1 MNKRKRYRSSEWSG
15 LLEQWSR
22 SGESAERFSARLGIT
37 VGTLA
42 RWQKKAQGS
51 RKSNSSMVGATPKSI
66 DTGGSAFT
74 PVQVVRPER
83 TESGLVEV
91 VTRSGCVVRVH
102 GAVDEETLALVLAAV
117 GGC

>member
-15 LLEQWSR
+15 LLDQWSR
-22 SGESAERFSARLGIT
+22 SGESAERFSARLGIS

-51 RKSNSSMVGATPKSI
+51 RKSSSSMVGATLKSV
-66 DTGGSAFT
+66 DAAGSAFT
-74 PVQVVRPER
+74 PVQVVRPAR
-83 TESGLVEV
+83 AESGVVEV
-91 VTRSGCVVRVH
+91 VTRGGCVVRVH
-102 GAVDEETLALVLAAV
+102 GAVDEETLALVFAAV